1 METQSSRLDSNL
13 EERKLLFE
21 KYIVPNLDYIKR
33 LVNRYTYNKSNVD
46 DYYSEALENFFKYIL
61 SYDPAKP
68 LHTWIHIVI
77 RRFCQELAR
86 KEDIYICHAFSQG
99 TVSEE
104 LYDPE
109 DISYVGIEFNDY
121 DQFLSDDVYN
131 AINSL
136 KPIYRE
142 SLLLQVAGYTLEEI
156 TDKLYDEGKLKNR
169 NIETVKSRVFLGK
182 MQLRKLI
189 TRDGHE
195 RCED

>member
-86 KEDIYICHAFSQG
+86 KEDTYECHEFASDILKDEIYN
-99 TVSEE
+99 TE
-104 LYDPE
+104 DP
-109 DISYVGIEFNDY
+109 SYVGVGY
-121 DQFLSDDVYN
+121 DEYEQYLSDDVYN
-131 AINSL
+131 AVNAL
-136 KPIYRE
+136 KPIYKE
-142 SLLLQVAGYTLEEI
+142 ALLLQVAGFTLEEI
-156 TDKLYDEGKLKNR
+156 TDKLYEEGKLKNR
-169 NIETVKSRVFLGK
+169 NIETVKSRVFLAK

-189 TRDGHE
+189 TRDGYE